1 MDCRRHTTKAAN
13 VTSEDGKFVATR
25 IATLFAFVVV
35 VHILGAVLYL
45 LFLDLLSRRWAFA
58 LEPPSL
64 IRLHS
69 SLLVLTIP
77 TVVLIYVLEKKKR
90 KLLSGSV
97 FRLVFVG
104 LGILYFVVALLT
116 VLIPAPLLR
125 PT

>member
-1 MDCRRHTTKAAN
+1 MDWRRHTTKAAS
-13 VTSEDGKFVATR
+13 VTSENGKFVATR

-35 VHILGAVLYL
+35 VHMLGAVLYL
-45 LFLDLLSRRWAFA
+45 LFLDLLSRRWTVPLA
-58 LEPPSL
+58 PPSV

-69 SLLVLTIP
+69 SLLCLTLP
-77 TVVLIYVLEKKKR
+77 TVVLIYVLERKKG

-97 FRLVFVG
+97 FRVVFVG
-104 LGILYFVVALLT
+104 LGILYFVVGLLT